1 MITKDSDIIKEPH
14 SEWGGSWTEKKL
26 DAFAK
31 YVKAYLTIL
40 KRNPYWETIYFD
52 GFAGSG
58 ERRKECENPLYTQ
71 LQISIDE
78 EKTYKGSA
86 ERILSFSNELS
97 FDYYYF
103 IDSDANSLRRLE
115 SKLASY
121 PRRKENQFQFKNG
134 DCNNFLRDL
143 ANALNKKKYAAL
155 IFLDPFGMQVRWE
168 SIENLRG
175 TRSDIWIL
183 VPTGLIVNRL
193 LNRKGEL
200 KHSAKLQTFFGL
212 SEKEILDFFYKKE
225 IVNTLFGEQEMI
237 RKIEKPIEKIAML
250 YIKQLSTIWDYVT
263 ETPLKLVNSK
273 GVPIFHFVFASN
285 NANAKKIA
293 YQIIQ
298 NV

>member
-1 MITKDSDIIKEPH
+1 MVCNDNEFIKDPRTD
-14 SEWGGSWTEKKL
+14 WGGTWTEKKL

-40 KRNPYWETIYFD
+40 KRNPYWETVYFD

-58 ERRKECENPLYTQ
+58 ERRKECENPLYAQ

-86 ERILSFSNELS
+86 ERILSFSSELS

-103 IDSDANSLRRLE
+103 IDSDADSLKKLE
-115 SKLASY
+115 GKLAPY
-121 PRRKENQFQFKNG
+121 PKKNENQFQFKLG
-134 DCNNFLRDL
+134 DCNNFLGNL

-168 SIENLRG
+168 SIENLKG

-193 LNRKGEL
+193 LNRNGEL
-200 KHSAKLQTFFGL
+200 KHSAKLQSFFGL
-212 SEKEILDFFYKKE
+212 SKNEILDFFYRKE
-225 IVNTLFGEQEMI
+225 IVNTLFGEQELI
-237 RKIEKPIEKIAML
+237 QKIEKPIEKIAML
-250 YIKQLSTIWDYVT
+250 YIKRLSTIWDYVT
-263 ETPLKLVNSK
+263 EKPLKLINSK

-285 NANAKKIA
+285 NVNAKKIA
-293 YQIIQ
+293 NQIIQ
-298 NV
+298 NA